1 MLPKDLKHGIKTIK
15 KLVQVES
22 FPDEYH
28 SLKAIQTVLS
38 KSKILP
44 LKTELHETVIR
55 VRGRILGLHLKS
67 LDGRKEHIISLNRD
81 KLRLT

>member
-1 MLPKDLKHGIKTIK
+1 MKTIK

-28 SLKAIQTVLS
+28 SLKTIQTVLS

-44 LKTELHETVIR
+44 LKTELQETIIR

-81 KLRLT
+81 KL